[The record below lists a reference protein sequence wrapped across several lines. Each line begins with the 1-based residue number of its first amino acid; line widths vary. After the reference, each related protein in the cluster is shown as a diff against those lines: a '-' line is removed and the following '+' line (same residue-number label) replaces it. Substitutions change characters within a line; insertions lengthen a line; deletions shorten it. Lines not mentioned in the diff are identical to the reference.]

1 MRHFVNSE
9 FSRAIFKLLPFV
21 ITTKIHKIST
31 FDLNGTIVDI
41 PNNGINKKMQANS
54 IQETE
59 KMNTKK
65 VNIKKV
71 NNSLED
77 QKKYVQSQNQMA
89 LFRYMQ
95 DVNSY
100 KLLDVE
106 ETDRL
111 VIRYQENDD
120 LQAGN
125 DIITANLR
133 LVVKIA
139 GDFQKYWTNNFLDL
153 VQEGNI
159 GLIKAINKFEPS
171 RGIKFSYY
179 ATFWIRAYI
188 LKFIMDN
195 WRLVKL
201 GTTQA
206 QRKLFYKLNKEKKLL
221 ESQGIKPETS
231 LLATRL
237 EVRETDIVEMEQR
250 FNGPDISLE
259 SPVGPDSTM
268 EHKDFLTQNGPSVED
283 IAAKREIIEKIHSFL
298 DKQKDNLCERE
309 KVILEDRLLQDDS
322 RSLKNIA
329 EQFDISRARI
339 RQIEARLLK
348 KIGKVMQQ
356 EMPDIAVSLTAA

>member
-1 MRHFVNSE
+1 MNSARVN
-9 FSRAIFKLLPFV
+9 IN
-21 ITTKIHKIST
+21 KIS
-31 FDLNGTIVDI
+31 
-41 PNNGINKKMQANS
+41 NS
-54 IQETE
+54 I
-59 KMNTKK
+59 
-65 VNIKKV
+65 
-71 NNSLED
+71 ED
-77 QKKYVQSQNQMA
+77 QKKLLQSQNQLA

-95 DVNSY
+95 DVNSH
-100 KLLDVE
+100 KLLDAQETE
-106 ETDRL
+106 EL
-111 VIRYQENDD
+111 VCRYQQNGD
-120 LQAGN
+120 LQAGH
-125 DIITANLR
+125 DIINANLR

-159 GLIKAINKFEPS
+159 GLIKAINKYEPS

-221 ESQGIKPETS
+221 ESQGIKPESS

-237 EVRETDIVEMEQR
+237 EVREADIIEMEQR
-250 FNGPDISLE
+250 FNSPDISIE
-259 SPVGPDSTM
+259 SPVSPDSNM
-268 EHKDFLTQNGPSVED
+268 EHKDLLPQKGPSVEE
-283 IAAKREIIEKIHSFL
+283 IAAKREIIEKINRFL
-298 DKQKDNLCERE
+298 DKQKDSLCERE

-329 EQFDISRARI
+329 EQFDISRERI

-348 KIGKVMQQ
+348 KIGKTLQQ
-356 EMPDIAVSLTAA
+356 EMPDLAVNHFAA

>member
-1 MRHFVNSE
+1 
-9 FSRAIFKLLPFV
+9 
-21 ITTKIHKIST
+21 
-31 FDLNGTIVDI
+31 
-41 PNNGINKKMQANS
+41 
-54 IQETE
+54 
-59 KMNTKK
+59 MNTQSI
-65 VNIKKV
+65 NREEV
-71 NNSLED
+71 NNSIED

-100 KLLDVE
+100 KLLNAE
-106 ETDRL
+106 ETEEL
-111 VIRYQENDD
+111 VVRYQEEGD

-125 DIITANLR
+125 DLITANLR

-159 GLIKAINKFEPS
+159 GLIKAINKFEPD

-206 QRKLFYKLNKEKKLL
+206 QRKLFYRLNKEKKLL
-221 ESQGIKPETS
+221 ETQGIKPDS
-231 LLATRL
+231 SVLASRL
-237 EVRETDIVEMEQR
+237 EVRESDIIEMEQR
-250 FNGPDISLE
+250 FNGPDISIE

-268 EHKDFLTQNGPSVED
+268 EHKDLLAQNGPSVEE
-283 IAAKREIIEKIHSFL
+283 IAARKEIIEKIKSFL
-298 DKQKDNLCERE
+298 DKQKDSLCERE

-329 EQFDISRARI
+329 EQFHISRERI

-348 KIGKVMQQ
+348 KIGKTLQQ
-356 EMPDIAVSLTAA
+356 EMPDIGLSLPAA

>member
-1 MRHFVNSE
+1 MNTQS
-9 FSRAIFKLLPFV
+9 
-21 ITTKIHKIST
+21 
-31 FDLNGTIVDI
+31 VDI
-41 PNNGINKKMQANS
+41 DD
-54 IQETE
+54 
-59 KMNTKK
+59 
-65 VNIKKV
+65 V
-71 NNSLED
+71 NNSIEE

-100 KLLDVE
+100 KLLNAE
-106 ETDRL
+106 ETEDL
-111 VIRYQENDD
+111 VLRYQKMGD

-125 DIITANLR
+125 DLITANLR

-159 GLIKAINKFEPS
+159 GLIKAINKFEPD

-201 GTTQA
+201 GTTQV
-206 QRKLFYKLNKEKKLL
+206 QRKLFYKLNKEKKDL
-221 ESQGIKPETS
+221 ETQGIKPESS
-231 LLATRL
+231 LLASRL
-237 EVRETDIVEMEQR
+237 AVREKDIIEMEQR
-250 FNGPDISLE
+250 FNGPDISIE
-259 SPVGPDSTM
+259 SPVSPDSTT
-268 EHKDFLTQNGPSVED
+268 EQKDLLAQNGPSVEE
-283 IAAKREIIEKIHSFL
+283 IAAKREIIEKIKGFL
-298 DKQKDNLCERE
+298 DKQKGSFCERE
-309 KVILEDRLLQDDS
+309 RVILEDRLLQDDS

-329 EQFDISRARI
+329 EQFDISRERI

-348 KIGKVMQQ
+348 KIGKTLQQ
-356 EMPDIAVSLTAA
+356 EMPDIVYSLPAA

>member
-1 MRHFVNSE
+1 
-9 FSRAIFKLLPFV
+9 
-21 ITTKIHKIST
+21 
-31 FDLNGTIVDI
+31 
-41 PNNGINKKMQANS
+41 
-54 IQETE
+54 
-59 KMNTKK
+59 MNTQS
-65 VNIKKV
+65 VNIENV
-71 NNSLED
+71 NNSID
-77 QKKYVQSQNQMA
+77 SQKKHMQSQNQIA

-100 KLLDVE
+100 KLLNAE
-106 ETDRL
+106 ETEEL
-111 VIRYQENDD
+111 VIRYQKKGD

-125 DIITANLR
+125 ELITANLR

-159 GLIKAINKFEPS
+159 GLIKAISKFEPS

-221 ESQGIKPETS
+221 EIQGIKPDKS

-237 EVRETDIVEMEQR
+237 DVREKDIVEMELR

-259 SPVGPDSTM
+259 SPVSPDSTM
-268 EHKDFLTQNGPSVED
+268 EHKDLLTQNGPSVEEM
-283 IAAKREIIEKIHSFL
+283 AAKREIIEKIKKLL
-298 DKQKDNLCERE
+298 DKQKDSFCERE

-329 EQFDISRARI
+329 EQFDISRERI

-348 KIGKVMQQ
+348 KIGKTLRQ
-356 EMPDIAVSLTAA
+356 EMPDIAVSLPAA

>member
-1 MRHFVNSE
+1 MNMQTVN
-9 FSRAIFKLLPFV
+9 RKKA
-21 ITTKIHKIST
+21 
-31 FDLNGTIVDI
+31 NNTID
-41 PNNGINKKMQANS
+41 
-54 IQETE
+54 
-59 KMNTKK
+59 
-65 VNIKKV
+65 
-71 NNSLED
+71 D
-77 QKKYVQSQNQMA
+77 QKKYVQSHNQMA

-95 DVNSY
+95 DVNSH
-100 KLLDVE
+100 KLLNTE
-106 ETDRL
+106 ETAEL
-111 VIRYQENDD
+111 VNKYQKKGD
-120 LQAGN
+120 LKAGN
-125 DIITANLR
+125 DLISANLR

-221 ESQGIKPETS
+221 EAQGIKPECS
-231 LLATRL
+231 LLAKRL
-237 EVRETDIVEMEQR
+237 DVRENDIIEMEQR
-250 FNGPDISLE
+250 FNNSDISFE
-259 SPVGPDSTM
+259 SPVSPDSTM
-268 EHKDFLTQNGPSVED
+268 EHKDLLAQEGPSVEE
-283 IAAKREIIEKIHSFL
+283 IASKREIIEKVKFFI
-298 DKQKDNLCERE
+298 DKQKDSFCERE

-329 EQFDISRARI
+329 EQFDISRERI

-348 KIGKVMQQ
+348 KIGKTLQQ
-356 EMPDIAVSLTAA
+356 EMPDIGFSLPAA

>member
-1 MRHFVNSE
+1 
-9 FSRAIFKLLPFV
+9 
-21 ITTKIHKIST
+21 
-31 FDLNGTIVDI
+31 
-41 PNNGINKKMQANS
+41 
-54 IQETE
+54 
-59 KMNTKK
+59 
-65 VNIKKV
+65 
-71 NNSLED
+71 
-77 QKKYVQSQNQMA
+77 MA
-89 LFRYMQ
+89 LFQYMQ

-100 KLLDVE
+100 KLLDAEKIE
-106 ETDRL
+106 EL
-111 VIRYQENDD
+111 ILRYQKEGD

-221 ESQGIKPETS
+221 EGQGIKPES
-231 LLATRL
+231 GLLARRL
-237 EVRETDIVEMEQR
+237 DVREKDIVEMEQR
-250 FNGPDISLE
+250 FNGPDISIE

-268 EHKDFLTQNGPSVED
+268 EHKDLLAQSGPSVEE
-283 IAAKREIIEKIHSFL
+283 IAAKREIIEKIKGFL
-298 DKQKDNLCERE
+298 NKQKGSLCERE
-309 KVILEDRLLQDDS
+309 RVILEDRLLQDDS

-329 EQFDISRARI
+329 EQFDISRERI

-348 KIGKVMQQ
+348 KIGKTLQQ
-356 EMPDIAVSLTAA
+356 EMPDITYSLPAA